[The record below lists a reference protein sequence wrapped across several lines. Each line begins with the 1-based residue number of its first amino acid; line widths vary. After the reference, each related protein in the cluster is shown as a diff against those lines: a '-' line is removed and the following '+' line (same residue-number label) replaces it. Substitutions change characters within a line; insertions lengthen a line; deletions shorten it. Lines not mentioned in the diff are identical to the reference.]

1 MAKFN
6 KTTFSSIDEYQDYLQ
21 NLFDYLAQS
30 GDYNIYMHQVCSHRT
45 FLFDNIEEKING
57 IKKYGLSIDYPT
69 ICGTTAFMGNAS
81 NIDVK
86 KIVDYKFSSKE
97 DQFCSFIFS
106 FMNFSKSLDKSRH
119 PKNLSNCFAN
129 IIFTSNFYRCI

>member
-45 FLFDNIEEKING
+45 FLFDNIEEKIELLNIYKSQIRQSPSPING
-57 IKKYGLSIDYPT
+57 G
-69 ICGTTAFMGNAS
+69 G
-81 NIDVK
+81 VK
-86 KIVDYKFSSKE
+86 KLAALRGIEIGCEYAE
-97 DQFCSFIFS
+97 
-106 FMNFSKSLDKSRH
+106 M
-119 PKNLSNCFAN
+119 
-129 IIFTSNFYRCI
+129 FYLQKMKI